1 MMNNLKGV
9 VRFEIDLDKGGAV
22 VIPSTPEPEPIKPE
36 PPQPIQPFT
45 SLFTMEYLGATRL
58 NQPKAGVTSCP

>member
-9 VRFEIDLDKGGAV
+9 VRFEIDLDKWGAV
-22 VIPSTPEPEPIKPE
+22 VIPSTPEPV
-36 PPQPIQPFT
+36 PIQPFT

-58 NQPKAGVTSCP
+58 IAGCGLSASECCQSV